1 MNNQSILN
9 AVELLLLS
17 LTIAVIV
24 GIFARQR
31 RMPYTVGLVL
41 VGLLIVLGYPTI
53 RQLEGLPFLGNMLSL
68 LDELIHLNDILVRQI
83 ILGLML
89 PPIIFEAAFHLHFDD
104 LRRDVGPIILF
115 AIPGVIFTTLLVGGV
130 VSWGIEIDFAT
141 AAVFGALIAATD
153 PVAVVALFKALGVPR
168 RLRVL
173 LEGESLLN
181 DGTAIVVF
189 GMALSVSN
197 GETLQLSSGIIDFV
211 ITVGGGLLIGIVYG
225 WVISAIVQRLDDYLI
240 ETALIFILAYSAYI
254 TAENAN
260 VSGVLAVVAAG
271 LLSGNIGLQSMSATS
286 RIVVEN
292 FWEFTAFIA
301 NSLVFLLIGFV
312 VDPSILWANKW
323 IILLA
328 ILAVLAARA
337 VVVYGF
343 SAIVRN
349 IPFRWQIVL
358 HWGGLRGAI
367 TLALALS
374 LTNDDLRAM
383 AFGVVIFT
391 LLVQGTSM
399 GPIVRKLNL
408 SKRSLEGESYQ
419 RKKAQTLS
427 TRRGKL
433 RLETLYREG
442 IISDHTRKSIEP
454 ILENHIEELAS
465 AIREILLTEPN
476 VAAEEL
482 DAAWREVL
490 RAQRTALNEL
500 FADGAI
506 TEEYFWEMVSSVDT
520 ALQSEEINW
529 MELEDL
535 KAGLNIE
542 EGDEKK

>member
-115 AIPGVIFTTLLVGGV
+115 AIPGVIFTTLLAGGV

>member
-1 MNNQSILN
+1 MTNQSILN
-9 AVELLLLS
+9 AVELLILS
-17 LTIAVIV
+17 LSIAVIV

-41 VGLLIVLGYPTI
+41 VGLIFVLGYPTI
-53 RQLEGLPFLGNMLSL
+53 RQLESLPFLGNMLNL
-68 LDELIHLNDILVRQI
+68 LDELIHLNDQLVRQI

-104 LRRDVGPIILF
+104 LRQDVGPITLF
-115 AIPGVIFTTLLVGGV
+115 AIPGVIITTLLVGGV
-130 VSWGIEIDFAT
+130 VAWGIKIDFAT

-153 PVAVVALFKALGVPR
+153 PVAVVALFRALGVPR

-189 GMALSVSN
+189 GIALSISN
-197 GETLQLSSGIIDFV
+197 GESLQLTSSIIDFV
-211 ITVGGGLLIGIVYG
+211 ITVGGGLLIGIVFG
-225 WVISAIVQRLDDYLI
+225 WVISVIIQRLDDYLI
-240 ETALIFILAYSAYI
+240 ETALIFILAYSTYI
-254 TAENAN
+254 TAENAG

-271 LLSGNIGLQSMSATS
+271 LLSGNIGLRSMSATT

-301 NSLVFLLIGFV
+301 NSLVFLLIGLV
-312 VDPSILWANKW
+312 VDPRVLWSNKW

-337 VVVYGF
+337 IVVYGF
-343 SAIVRN
+343 SAVVRN
-349 IPFRWQIVL
+349 IPFRWQVVL

-374 LTNDDLRAM
+374 LSNDDLRAM

-399 GPIVRKLNL
+399 GSIVRKLNL
-408 SKRSLEGESYQ
+408 AKRSPERESYQ
-419 RKKAQTLS
+419 RRKAQTLA
-427 TRRGKL
+427 TRKAEK
-433 RLETLYREG
+433 RLESLYRDG
-442 IISDHTRKSIEP
+442 IISIQTKQRIEP
-454 ILENHIEELAS
+454 ILENHIDELTS
-465 AIREILLTEPN
+465 GIKEILQTEPS

-482 DAAWREVL
+482 DTAWREVL
-490 RAQRTALNEL
+490 RAERTTLDEL

-506 TEEYFWEMVSSVDT
+506 TEEYFWEMVSSVDA
-520 ALQSEEINW
+520 ALQSGEINW

-535 KAGLNIE
+535 KAGLNIKE
-542 EGDEKK
+542 EAGE

>member
-476 VAAEEL
+476 VATEEL